1 MYIVYCTLQTSTS
14 KGKGW
19 DNKAS
24 MNLPDPN
31 VIKLQGELM
40 QISSEVFFS
49 TLEPI
54 KQCSAEKLQVFGT
67 AKTGYSLMMCFLI

>member
-40 QISSEVFFS
+40 QISSEVFFP
-49 TLEPI
+49 L
-54 KQCSAEKLQVFGT
+54 
-67 AKTGYSLMMCFLI
+67 